1 LGGFFLQLTLLVTP
15 PQCDAWGAEDC
26 ARAFSATNSCE
37 EYRTFWPPAPSA
49 TMENNLVKLRLEM
62 QSAAAN
68 LDFEKAGQI
77 RDQIL
82 SMGGALR

>member
-1 LGGFFLQLTLLVTP
+1 
-15 PQCDAWGAEDC
+15 
-26 ARAFSATNSCE
+26 
-37 EYRTFWPPAPSA
+37 
-49 TMENNLVKLRLEM
+49 MENNLVKLRLEM